1 MKISARNQ
9 LNATIKQINSDN
21 IMSEVVLDIG
31 GQEMCS
37 TITTGSVNRLGLKE
51 GDNVKAV
58 VKASSVMIYK

>member
-1 MKISARNQ
+1 
-9 LNATIKQINSDN
+9 SDS
-21 IMSEVVLDIG
+21 IMSEVVMDIG